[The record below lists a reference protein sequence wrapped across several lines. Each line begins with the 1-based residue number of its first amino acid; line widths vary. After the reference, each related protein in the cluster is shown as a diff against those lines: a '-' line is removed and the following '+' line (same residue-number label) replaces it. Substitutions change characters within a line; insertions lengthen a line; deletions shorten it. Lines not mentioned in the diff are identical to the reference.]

1 MIVAKMKYLQG
12 TTFYLHIP
20 LPEEE
25 TRVGVGGGGA
35 GGGATYG
42 LSYIGMC

>member
-1 MIVAKMKYLQG
+1 MKYLQG

-20 LPEEE
+20 LPEK
-25 TRVGVGGGGA
+25 RHGWGGGA

>member
-20 LPEEE
+20 LPEK
-25 TRVGVGGGGA
+25 RHGWGGGGA

>member
-1 MIVAKMKYLQG
+1 MTVAKMKYLQG

-20 LPEEE
+20 LPEKRHGWGE
-25 TRVGVGGGGA
+25 